1 MNALLYIGSALIILW
16 GMAHIVPTKGVVKGF
31 GEISQDNRHIITM
44 EWIAEGLT
52 LIFVGAL
59 VLLVVLLEG
68 TGSSMGRWV
77 IMASAAMLLVMAVLT
92 QMTGARTSIVAIK
105 ICPWVKTLVAVLLLV
120 FILGSS
126 GYNL

>member
-1 MNALLYIGSALIILW
+1 MLYIGSALIILW